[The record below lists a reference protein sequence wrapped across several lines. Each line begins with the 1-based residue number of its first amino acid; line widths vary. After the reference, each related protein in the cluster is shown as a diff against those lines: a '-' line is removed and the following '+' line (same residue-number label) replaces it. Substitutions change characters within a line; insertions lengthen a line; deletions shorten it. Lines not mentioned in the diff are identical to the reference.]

1 MKEKIIAFFEDVV
14 KEMKKV
20 TWPTKENLQESTVV
34 VLVVCLVIAAFVYV
48 IDQGLS
54 LLLKT
59 ILS

>member
-1 MKEKIIAFFEDVV
+1 MKDKIIAFFEDVV

-20 TWPTKENLQESTVV
+20 TWPKKEDLRDSTVI

-54 LLLKT
+54 ILLKT